1 MSRDEKL
8 AANIRRATSTRSRS
22 KSVSS
27 RPARGLNTPGTAA
40 GGKSQGAR
48 DKILRY
54 PLDRIDNTT
63 DYLSITVAEF
73 KPARLERLLDNIG
86 TIKQQ
91 VKNQA
96 NPSDPGTTVTR
107 AGVQNNAEQLGRNI
121 LSGVPQI
128 SNRLADN
135 GVFNRKNA
143 QYYIT
148 LPIPNGITDANSVN
162 WGEDS
167 LNPLQAAGINAINS
181 VAGGQSIP
189 DALTGVASE
198 LLKQVGDANVQKAI
212 LAGIAGYGVGAS
224 PQALISRATG
234 QVLNPNL
241 ELLFSGVNLRS
252 FSFAFDFAPRSYAEG
267 QMVLRIISAFKKSIV
282 PKQQSG
288 ILIGAPSVFQ
298 LQYKQGQHAHPFL
311 NSFKPCALVNMSVNY
326 TGSGTYATYADGT
339 PVHMQLQLQ
348 FKELNPIYGEDYDQI
363 TSGVG
368 Y

>member
-73 KPARLERLLDNIG
+73 KPARLEKLLEGIETVDVQKGNQIVPTAG
-86 TIKQQ
+86 TI
-91 VKNQA
+91 
-96 NPSDPGTTVTR
+96 
-107 AGVQNNAEQLGRNI
+107 NNAEQLGSNI
-121 LSGVPQI
+121 IRGVPQI
-128 SNRLADN
+128 SNRLAEN

-167 LNPLQAAGINAINS
+167 LNPLQAAGINAISS

-189 DALTGVASE
+189 DALTGAASE
-198 LLKQVGDANVQKAI
+198 LLNQVKDANVQKAI

-234 QVLNPNL
+234 QILNPNL

-282 PKQQSG
+282 PKQQQG
-288 ILIGAPSVFQ
+288 ILISAPSVFQ
-298 LQYKQGQHAHPFL
+298 LQYKQGQYAHPFL

>member
-73 KPARLERLLDNIG
+73 KPAPLNTLLDGIETVDVQKGNQIVPTAG
-86 TIKQQ
+86 TI
-91 VKNQA
+91 
-96 NPSDPGTTVTR
+96 
-107 AGVQNNAEQLGRNI
+107 NNAEQLGSNI
-121 LSGVPQI
+121 IRGVPQI
-128 SNRLADN
+128 SNRLAEN

-167 LNPLQAAGINAINS
+167 LNPLQGAGINAISN
-181 VAGGQSIP
+181 VASGQSIP
-189 DALTGVASE
+189 GALTGAASE
-198 LLKQVGDANVQKAI
+198 LLAKLKEAGTDPNVQKAI
-212 LAGIAGYGVGAS
+212 IAGIAGYGVGAS

-234 QVLNPNL
+234 QVPNPNL

-298 LQYKQGQHAHPFL
+298 LQYKQGQYAHPFL